1 MVIGEKPQTPVLKQV
16 AVVNKYIRL
25 LIEVN
30 DTITTHIRIYRGVK
44 GAKYYFDVLKTN
56 FVE

>member
-44 GAKYYFDVLKTN
+44 GAKYYFDVLDNITI
-56 FVE
+56 